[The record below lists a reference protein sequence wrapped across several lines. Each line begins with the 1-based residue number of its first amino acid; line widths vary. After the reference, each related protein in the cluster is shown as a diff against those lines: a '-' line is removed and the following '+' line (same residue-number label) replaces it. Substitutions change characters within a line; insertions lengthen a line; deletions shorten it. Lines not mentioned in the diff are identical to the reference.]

1 MDNLVKGRL
10 IKAVGWVAVGAGLYL
25 VYKGTELE
33 GTIEHITPDTIID
46 AVFEVVEED

>member
-1 MDNLVKGRL
+1 MDNLVKGKL
-10 IKAVGWVAVGAGLYL
+10 IKTIGWVTVGAGLYF

-33 GTIEHITPDTIID
+33 GTIEHVVKDGIID